1 MDGITEEE
9 FVKRAVEAIGEVKK
23 AGKILDK
30 QTISTMILSTSTI
43 NLASVEAFDAMTIDK
58 KKFHGTNFCE
68 TLQKNAKG
76 ALHKCFGKSNLNVN
90 YIRPVRPVRPV

>member
-1 MDGITEEE
+1 MLRLG
-9 FVKRAVEAIGEVKK
+9 
-23 AGKILDK
+23 L
-30 QTISTMILSTSTI
+30 LSYALTLQEKGCS
-43 NLASVEAFDAMTIDK
+43 MTIYK

-90 YIRPVRPVRPV
+90 YIRPVRPVRHV